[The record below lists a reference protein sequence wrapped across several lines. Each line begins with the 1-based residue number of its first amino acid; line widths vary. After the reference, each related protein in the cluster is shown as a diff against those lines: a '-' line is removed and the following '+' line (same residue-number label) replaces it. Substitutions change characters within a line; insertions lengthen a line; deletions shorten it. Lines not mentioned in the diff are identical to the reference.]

1 LVAGKNEKY
10 AMKGFPVIYMI
21 DCTSNECHH
30 LLKSAGMVIL
40 IFNHIF
46 PSLKFAP
53 SYYSTNLYLVIFL
66 NMK

>member
-46 PSLKFAP
+46 PSIEVCSL
-53 SYYSTNLYLVIFL
+53 L
-66 NMK
+66 